1 MNINSG
7 LVTRLDKLLNELG
20 LDKQQ
25 RDIITDSVE
34 DWRDANDLHRANG
47 AESDDHYLQLP
58 VPFRARNGT
67 GSWR

>member
-1 MNINSG
+1 LNINSG

-34 DWRDANDLHRANG
+34 DWRDANDLHRASG
-47 AESDDHYLQLP
+47 AE
-58 VPFRARNGT
+58 RR
-67 GSWR
+67 